1 MMMIMMIMILIVMT
15 ESLSLFDAV
24 MQLQL
29 QAEAPPTTTD
39 SLPTFEALKAE
50 VEHYSA
56 LRGHSVCNAI
66 SFWEENEDINVS
78 MLRPMLPRIPRW
90 LFFLGFTVELH
101 CIPRVFSDM
110 NAGCRL

>member
-1 MMMIMMIMILIVMT
+1 MT

-56 LRGHSVCNAI
+56 LHGHSVCNAI
-66 SFWEENEDINVS
+66 SF
-78 MLRPMLPRIPRW
+78 
-90 LFFLGFTVELH
+90 
-101 CIPRVFSDM
+101 
-110 NAGCRL
+110 